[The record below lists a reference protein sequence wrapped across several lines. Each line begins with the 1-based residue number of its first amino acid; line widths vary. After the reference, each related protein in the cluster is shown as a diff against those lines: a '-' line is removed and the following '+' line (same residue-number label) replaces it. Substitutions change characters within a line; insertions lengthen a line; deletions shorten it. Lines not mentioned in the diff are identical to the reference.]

1 MEAFFNELPE
11 MLSLFPELLKDE
23 SPQVLTYVRL
33 ADEIETNKGS
43 MKLKYLLSYSILSGR
58 PCNKGGSPYQD
69 FSLLIEARNLLM
81 HMKPSDFSGEAKPDG
96 TLPMKPTPRTMERF
110 RALNILGSSELILPL
125 SNVDSTKT
133 TAALQI
139 PFPLPWNYRIATP
152 AAAHWACNTAADVVE
167 SILEVVPDGPHK
179 PNLIKHCKDFSRL
192 D

>member
-1 MEAFFNELPE
+1 

-81 HMKPSDFSGEAKPDG
+81 HMKPSDFSGAAKPDG
-96 TLPMKPTPRTMERF
+96 TPTNE
-110 RALNILGSSELILPL
+110 ANSEDHG
-125 SNVDSTKT
+125 NVSCTK
-133 TAALQI
+133 
-139 PFPLPWNYRIATP
+139 
-152 AAAHWACNTAADVVE
+152 H
-167 SILEVVPDGPHK
+167 SG
-179 PNLIKHCKDFSRL
+179 
-192 D
+192 